1 MTVRTLALVES
12 ATQLINAA
20 EWVHASGEVDTTEI
34 AVLCPTDTE
43 SVRQINGVVTA
54 VRASGVS
61 VAIRPVRAAGP
72 GMPFTAARVVAEVR
86 RAPTLVIGDAFS
98 RYIHALLPL
107 SRAAHIVLVDD
118 GTATW
123 DYAARIDAG
132 EPLVRWTKAAVDAR
146 PHAVRA
152 TSLLTPTAHRS
163 IDVFTCL
170 SDATPAGAMALANR
184 YRWIRSRQSPVVI
197 DDQIDLL
204 GTSLVGSGVV
214 ERHAYLN
221 AIAAVARR
229 GHPVRYI
236 AHRRESDN
244 LVGEIATIPNLRVVR
259 PSQPV
264 EMLLR
269 GGPVAR
275 QVLAFPSTAAH
286 TLPVVLQ
293 DLDVEIAVQPV
304 HHSWF
309 TPQATL
315 RARSFV
321 ARIAADAPVGLRSA
335 ASTPV
340 LA

>member
-1 MTVRTLALVES
+1 MTARTLALVES

-20 EWVHASGEVDTTEI
+20 EWVHASGEVDTTDI
-34 AVLCPTDTE
+34 AVLPPTDAE
-43 SVRQINGVVTA
+43 SVRQIEGVVTA

-72 GMPFTAARVVAEVR
+72 GMPFVAARVMAEVR

-107 SRAAHIVLVDD
+107 SRASHVVVVDD

-123 DYAARIDAG
+123 DFAARIDAG
-132 EPLVRWTKAAVDAR
+132 EPLVRWTKPASDAR
-146 PHAVRA
+146 AHAARA
-152 TSLLTPTAHRS
+152 TRLLSPTSHRS

-170 SDATPAGAMALANR
+170 SDATPVGAMALANR
-184 YRWIRSRQSPVVI
+184 YRWIRSRHVPVVV
-197 DDQIDLL
+197 DDHVDLL

-221 AIAAVARR
+221 AIAAMARR
-229 GHPVRYI
+229 NHPIRYI
-236 AHRRESDN
+236 AHRRESEN
-244 LVGEIATIPNLRVVR
+244 LVAEIATIPNLRVVR

-275 QVLAFPSTAAH
+275 QVIAFPSTAAH
-286 TLPVVLQ
+286 TLPLVVQ
-293 DLDVEIAVQPV
+293 DLDVHIAVQPIQQ
-304 HHSWF
+304 SWF

-321 ARIAADAPVGLRSA
+321 ARIAADAPVKAHIRL
-335 ASTPV
+335 
-340 LA
+340 

>member
-1 MTVRTLALVES
+1 MTTRTLALVES

-20 EWVHASGEVDTTEI
+20 EWVHASGEVGTTDI
-34 AVLCPTDTE
+34 AVLSPTDAE

-61 VAIRPVRAAGP
+61 VANPAGSGRRPGNAADGRPVDGGGP
-72 GMPFTAARVVAEVR
+72 ARSHVGHRGCVLALYPRTA
-86 RAPTLVIGDAFS
+86 
-98 RYIHALLPL
+98 PL
-107 SRAAHIVLVDD
+107 SRASHVVIVDD

-132 EPLVRWTKAAVDAR
+132 EPLVRWTKPTADAKR
-146 PHAVRA
+146 HAVRA
-152 TSLLTPTAHRS
+152 TRLLTPSALRS

-170 SDATPAGAMALANR
+170 SDATPNGAMALANR
-184 YRWIRSRQSPVVI
+184 YQWIRSGHRPMVI
-197 DDQIDLL
+197 DGQVDLL

-214 ERHAYLN
+214 ERYAYLN

-229 GHPVRYI
+229 GRPVRYI

-244 LVGEIATIPNLRVVR
+244 LVAEIATIPNLRVVR
-259 PSQPV
+259 PEQPV

-269 GGPVAR
+269 EGPVAR
-275 QVLAFPSTAAH
+275 EVIAFPSTAAH

-293 DLDVEIAVQPV
+293 DLDVAISVQAIQQ
-304 HHSWF
+304 SWF
-309 TPQATL
+309 TPRSTL

-321 ARIAADAPVGLRSA
+321 ARIAADAPVTA
-335 ASTPV
+335 AVRKREP
-340 LA
+340 LGR